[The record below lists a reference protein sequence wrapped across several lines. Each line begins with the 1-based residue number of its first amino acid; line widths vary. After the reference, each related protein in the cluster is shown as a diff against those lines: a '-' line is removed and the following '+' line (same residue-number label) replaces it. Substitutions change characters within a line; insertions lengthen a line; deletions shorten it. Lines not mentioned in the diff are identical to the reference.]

1 MNDLRLPSSLEALT
15 EPRFRLLWAGQ
26 ATSAIGDG
34 LMSIALAFAVLRIG
48 GSATQLGLVLA
59 VGLVSRVAF
68 YLVGGVW
75 ADRLPR
81 QFVMLASDL
90 VRAAQQFIVGAL
102 LITGT
107 ARMWHLIVGAIVYGL
122 AAAFF
127 QPASTGLVPATV
139 TRSRLQQANALM
151 GLSRS
156 TTSVAGPLLS
166 GVLVALFGPGW
177 VFIINGITFIVSAV
191 TLAML
196 HVERNVQAVR
206 QSFFKD
212 LALGWHELAIRPW
225 YWLNLCV
232 HSIWA
237 FAFASFYVLGPIVA
251 ARQLGGPSAW
261 GLISACLGI
270 GLVIGGIVTLR
281 LIPARP
287 LIAANLA
294 LLPAA
299 LPLLALAVPLPAVI
313 IGLTCV
319 VAFAG
324 LAFLNEVW
332 DAVLQQLIPAAVL
345 SRVTSYDY
353 LISSVSMPAGY
364 ALSGPV
370 AQRLGISTTLVA
382 AAILLAALSFASVF
396 LPGVR
401 RVRRTAQGTIIEG
414 EVATTM
420 RPIT

>member
-1 MNDLRLPSSLEALT
+1 MSQLRLPSSLEALS

-34 LMSIALAFAVLRIG
+34 LISIALAFAVLRIG

-59 VGLVSRVAF
+59 AGVVSRVAF

-81 QFVMLASDL
+81 QVVMLASDL
-90 VRAAQQFIVGAL
+90 VRAAQQLIVGVL

-107 ARMWHLIVGAIVYGL
+107 ARMWHLVAGAIVYGV

-127 QPASTGLVPATV
+127 QPSSTGLVPATV
-139 TRSRLQQANALM
+139 SAARLQQANALM

-156 TTSVAGPLLS
+156 ITSVGGPLLS
-166 GVLVALFGPGW
+166 GLLVALFGPGW

-196 HVERNVQAVR
+196 HVERAAR
-206 QSFFKD
+206 GEPQSFLKD
-212 LALGWHELAIRPW
+212 LALGWHQLAIRPW
-225 YWLNLCV
+225 YWLNLCA
-232 HSIWA
+232 HALWN
-237 FAFASFYVLGPIVA
+237 FAIAAFYVLGPIVA
-251 ARQLGGPSAW
+251 VRQLGGASAW
-261 GLISACLGI
+261 GLISACLGV
-270 GLVIGGIVTLR
+270 GSVVGGIITLR
-281 LIPARP
+281 LVPSRP

-294 LLPAA
+294 LTPAA
-299 LPLLALAVPLPAVI
+299 LMLLALAIPLPVVI

-332 DAVLQQLIPAAVL
+332 EATMQQLIPAAVL
-345 SRVTSYDY
+345 SRVTSYDW
-353 LISSVSMPAGY
+353 LISLIAMPAGY
-364 ALSGPV
+364 AVAGPV
-370 AQRLGISTTLVA
+370 AQRFGIPVTLVA
-382 AAILLAALSFASVF
+382 AAIILAAPSFAIVL
-396 LPGVR
+396 LPGIR
-401 RVRRTAQGTIIEG
+401 RVRRTAQGTIVEG
-414 EVATTM
+414 DAALASS
-420 RPIT
+420 

>member
-1 MNDLRLPSSLEALT
+1 
-15 EPRFRLLWAGQ
+15 
-26 ATSAIGDG
+26 
-34 LMSIALAFAVLRIG
+34 MSIALAFAVLRIG
-48 GSATQLGLVLA
+48 GTATELGLVLA

-68 YLVGGVW
+68 YLIGGVW

-81 QFVMLASDL
+81 QLVMLASDL
-90 VRAAQQFIVGAL
+90 VRAAQQLTVGIL
-102 LITGT
+102 LITGN
-107 ARMWHLIVGAIVYGL
+107 ARIWHLVAGAIVYGL

-127 QPASTGLVPATV
+127 QPASTALVPATV
-139 TRSRLQQANALM
+139 SRSRLQQANALM

-166 GVLVALFGPGW
+166 GLLVAVFGPGW

-196 HVERNVQAVR
+196 HVEPAVQAAR
-206 QSFFKD
+206 QSFLRD

-225 YWLNLCV
+225 YWMNLSV
-232 HSIWA
+232 HAIWA
-237 FAFASFYVLGPIVA
+237 FAFAAFYVLGPLVA
-251 ARQLGGPSAW
+251 ARQLGGSSAW
-261 GLISACLGI
+261 GVISACLGV
-270 GLVIGGIVTLR
+270 GLVVGGIISLR
-281 LIPARP
+281 LVPARP

-294 LLPAA
+294 LTPAA
-299 LPLLALAVPLPAVI
+299 LPLLALAAPLPAAA
-313 IGLTCV
+313 IGLTCI

-332 DAVLQQLIPAAVL
+332 DAVMQQLIPAAVL

-353 LISSVSMPAGY
+353 LISSIAMPVGY

-370 AQRLGISTTLVA
+370 AQRFGISSTLVA
-382 AAILLAALSFASVF
+382 AAIILAVPSIASVF

-401 RVRRTAQGTIIEG
+401 RVRRTAHGTIVEG
-414 EVATTM
+414 EAALASS
-420 RPIT
+420 

>member
-1 MNDLRLPSSLEALT
+1 
-15 EPRFRLLWAGQ
+15 LLWAGQ

-34 LMSIALAFAVLRIG
+34 LMSIALAFAVLRVG

-59 VGLVSRVAF
+59 AGVISRVAF

-81 QFVMLASDL
+81 QLVMLTSDL
-90 VRAAQQFIVGAL
+90 VRAAQQLTVGIL

-107 ARMWHLIVGAIVYGL
+107 ARIWHLVVGAIVYGL

-127 QPASTGLVPATV
+127 QPAVTGLIPATV
-139 TRSRLQQANALM
+139 SASRLQQANALM

-191 TLAML
+191 SLAL
-196 HVERNVQAVR
+196 LRVEPVVRLAR
-206 QSFFKD
+206 QSFLRD

-225 YWLNLCV
+225 YWLNLCA

-237 FAFASFYVLGPIVA
+237 FAMASFYVLGPIVA

-270 GLVIGGIVTLR
+270 GLVVGGILTLR
-281 LIPARP
+281 LVPARP
-287 LIAANLA
+287 LVAANLA
-294 LLPAA
+294 LIPAV
-299 LPLLALAVPLPAVI
+299 LPLLTLAIPLPALI
-313 IGLTCV
+313 IGLTCII
-319 VAFAG
+319 AFAG

-332 DAVLQQLIPAAVL
+332 DAVMQQLIPAHVL
-345 SRVTSYDY
+345 SRVTSYDW
-353 LISSVSMPAGY
+353 LISSVSMPIGYTLAGP
-364 ALSGPV
+364 A
-370 AQRLGISTTLVA
+370 AQSIGIPTTLVA
-382 AAILLAALSFASVF
+382 AAIILVVPSIAVIF

-401 RVRRTAQGTIIEG
+401 RVRRTPQGTIVEG
-414 EVATTM
+414 EPALA
-420 RPIT
+420 PS

>member
-1 MNDLRLPSSLEALT
+1 
-15 EPRFRLLWAGQ
+15 LLWAGQ

-59 VGLVSRVAF
+59 AGVISRVAF

-81 QFVMLASDL
+81 QLVMLASDL
-90 VRAAQQFIVGAL
+90 VRAAQQLIVGAL

-107 ARMWHLIVGAIVYGL
+107 ARMWHLVVGAIVYGL

-127 QPASTGLVPATV
+127 QPAVTGLIPATV
-139 TRSRLQQANALM
+139 SASRLQQANALM

-191 TLAML
+191 SLGIL
-196 HVERNVQAVR
+196 RVERGVRSAR
-206 QSFFKD
+206 QSFLRD

-225 YWLNLCV
+225 YWLNLCA

-237 FAFASFYVLGPIVA
+237 FAMASFYVLGPIVA

-270 GLVIGGIVTLR
+270 GLVVGGIITLR
-281 LIPARP
+281 LVPARP
-287 LIAANLA
+287 LVAANLA
-294 LLPAA
+294 LIPAVLPLLTLAIPLPAA
-299 LPLLALAVPLPAVI
+299 I
-313 IGLTCV
+313 IGLTCI

-332 DAVLQQLIPAAVL
+332 DAVMQQLIPAQVL
-345 SRVTSYDY
+345 SRVTSYDW
-353 LISSVSMPAGY
+353 LISSVSMPVGY
-364 ALSGPV
+364 ALAGPA
-370 AQRLGISTTLVA
+370 AQWVGIPSTLVA
-382 AAILLAALSFASVF
+382 AAIILVVPSVAVIF

-401 RVRRTAQGTIIEG
+401 RVRRTPQGTIVEG
-414 EVATTM
+414 EAALASS
-420 RPIT
+420 

>member
-1 MNDLRLPSSLEALT
+1 MSRLHLPSSLGALT

-107 ARMWHLIVGAIVYGL
+107 ARMWHLILGAIVYGL

-139 TRSRLQQANALM
+139 SRSRLQQANALM

-177 VFIINGITFIVSAV
+177 VFIINGITFIVSTV

-196 HVERNVQAVR
+196 HVERATQTAR
-206 QSFFKD
+206 QSFLRD

-251 ARQLGGPSAW
+251 ARQLGGASAW

-270 GLVIGGIVTLR
+270 GMVIGGIITLR

-299 LPLLALAVPLPAVI
+299 LPLLALGVPLPAVV

-332 DAVLQQLIPAAVL
+332 DAVMQQLIPAAVL

-382 AAILLAALSFASVF
+382 AAILLAVVSFASVF

-401 RVRRTAQGTIIEG
+401 RVRRTPQGIIVEG
-414 EVATTM
+414 EAALVSS
-420 RPIT
+420 

>member
-1 MNDLRLPSSLEALT
+1 LRLPSSLEALS

-59 VGLVSRVAF
+59 AGVISRVAF

-81 QFVMLASDL
+81 QLVMLASDL
-90 VRAAQQFIVGAL
+90 VRAAQQLIVGAL

-107 ARMWHLIVGAIVYGL
+107 ARMWHLVVGAIVYGL

-127 QPASTGLVPATV
+127 QPAVTGLVPATV
-139 TRSRLQQANALM
+139 SASRLQQANALM

-191 TLAML
+191 SLGIL
-196 HVERNVQAVR
+196 RVERGVRSAR
-206 QSFFKD
+206 QSFLRD

-225 YWLNLCV
+225 YWLNLCA

-237 FAFASFYVLGPIVA
+237 FAMASFYVLGPIVA

-270 GLVIGGIVTLR
+270 GLVVGGIITLR
-281 LIPARP
+281 LVPARP
-287 LIAANLA
+287 LVAANLA
-294 LLPAA
+294 LIPAVLPLLTLAIPLPAA
-299 LPLLALAVPLPAVI
+299 I
-313 IGLTCV
+313 IGLTCI

-332 DAVLQQLIPAAVL
+332 DAVMQQLIPAQVL
-345 SRVTSYDY
+345 SRVTSYDW
-353 LISSVSMPAGY
+353 LISSVSMPVGY
-364 ALSGPV
+364 ALAGPA
-370 AQRLGISTTLVA
+370 AQWVGIPSTLVA
-382 AAILLAALSFASVF
+382 AAIILVVPSVVVIF

-401 RVRRTAQGTIIEG
+401 RVRRTPQGTIVEG
-414 EVATTM
+414 EAALASS
-420 RPIT
+420 

>member
-1 MNDLRLPSSLEALT
+1 
-15 EPRFRLLWAGQ
+15 
-26 ATSAIGDG
+26 
-34 LMSIALAFAVLRIG
+34 MSIALAFAVLRIG
-48 GSATQLGLVLA
+48 GTATELGLVLA

-68 YLVGGVW
+68 YLIGGVW

-81 QFVMLASDL
+81 QLVMLASDL
-90 VRAAQQFIVGAL
+90 VRAAQQLTVGIL
-102 LITGT
+102 LITGN
-107 ARMWHLIVGAIVYGL
+107 ARIWHLVAGAIVYGL

-127 QPASTGLVPATV
+127 QPASTALVPATV
-139 TRSRLQQANALM
+139 SRSRLQQANALM

-166 GVLVALFGPGW
+166 GLLVAVFGPGW

-196 HVERNVQAVR
+196 HVEPAVQAAR
-206 QSFFKD
+206 QSFLRD

-225 YWLNLCV
+225 YWMNLSV
-232 HSIWA
+232 HAIWA
-237 FAFASFYVLGPIVA
+237 FAFAAFYVLGPLVA
-251 ARQLGGPSAW
+251 ARELGGSSAW
-261 GLISACLGI
+261 GVISACLGV
-270 GLVIGGIVTLR
+270 GLVVGGIISLR
-281 LIPARP
+281 LVPARP

-294 LLPAA
+294 LTPAA
-299 LPLLALAVPLPAVI
+299 LPLLALAAPLPAAA
-313 IGLTCV
+313 IGLTCI

-332 DAVLQQLIPAAVL
+332 DAVMQQLIPAAVL

-353 LISSVSMPAGY
+353 LISSIAMPVGY

-370 AQRLGISTTLVA
+370 AQRFGISSTLVA
-382 AAILLAALSFASVF
+382 AAIILAVPSIASVF

-401 RVRRTAQGTIIEG
+401 RVRRTAHGTIVEG
-414 EVATTM
+414 EAALASS
-420 RPIT
+420 

>member
-1 MNDLRLPSSLEALT
+1 MRLPSSLEALA

-34 LMSIALAFAVLRIG
+34 LMAIALAFAVLRIG

-59 VGLVSRVAF
+59 VGLASRVAF

-81 QFVMLASDL
+81 QVVMLTSDL
-90 VRAAQQFIVGAL
+90 VRAAQQFSVGVL
-102 LITGT
+102 LITGN
-107 ARMWHLIVGAIVYGL
+107 ARIWHLVAGAIVYGL

-127 QPASTGLVPATV
+127 QPASTALVPATV

-166 GVLVALFGPGW
+166 GVLVAVFGPGW
-177 VFIINGITFIVSAV
+177 VFIINGITFIVSAA

-196 HVERNVQAVR
+196 HVEPTVQAAR
-206 QSFFKD
+206 QSFLRD

-225 YWLNLCV
+225 YWMNLCV
-232 HSIWA
+232 HAIWA
-237 FAFASFYVLGPIVA
+237 FAFAAFYVLGPLVA
-251 ARQLGGPSAW
+251 SRQLGGPSAW
-261 GLISACLGI
+261 GLVSACLGA
-270 GLVIGGIVTLR
+270 GLVAGGIITLR
-281 LIPARP
+281 LVPARP

-294 LLPAA
+294 LMPAA

-332 DAVLQQLIPAAVL
+332 EAVMQQLIPAAVL

-353 LISSVSMPAGY
+353 LISSIAMPVGY

-370 AQRLGISTTLVA
+370 AQRFGISTTLVA
-382 AAILLAALSFASVF
+382 AAIVLAAPSLASVF

-401 RVRRTAQGTIIEG
+401 RVRRTPQGTIVEG
-414 EVATTM
+414 EAALVSS
-420 RPIT
+420 

>member
-1 MNDLRLPSSLEALT
+1 LRLPSSLEALS

-59 VGLVSRVAF
+59 AGVISRVAF

-81 QFVMLASDL
+81 QLVMLASDL
-90 VRAAQQFIVGAL
+90 VRAAQQLIVGAL

-107 ARMWHLIVGAIVYGL
+107 ARMWHLVVGAIVYGL

-127 QPASTGLVPATV
+127 QPAVTGLIPATV
-139 TRSRLQQANALM
+139 SASRLQQANALM

-191 TLAML
+191 SLGIL
-196 HVERNVQAVR
+196 RVERGVRSAR
-206 QSFFKD
+206 QSFLRD

-225 YWLNLCV
+225 YWLNLCA

-237 FAFASFYVLGPIVA
+237 FAMASFYVLGPIVA

-270 GLVIGGIVTLR
+270 GLVVGGIITLR
-281 LIPARP
+281 LVPARP
-287 LIAANLA
+287 LVAANLA
-294 LLPAA
+294 LIPAVLPLLTLAIPLPAA
-299 LPLLALAVPLPAVI
+299 I
-313 IGLTCV
+313 IGLTCI

-332 DAVLQQLIPAAVL
+332 DAVMQQLIPAQVL
-345 SRVTSYDY
+345 SRVTSYDW
-353 LISSVSMPAGY
+353 LISSVSMPVGY
-364 ALSGPV
+364 ALAGPA
-370 AQRLGISTTLVA
+370 AQWVGIPSTLVA
-382 AAILLAALSFASVF
+382 AAIILVVPSVAVIF

-401 RVRRTAQGTIIEG
+401 RVRRTPQGTIVEG
-414 EVATTM
+414 EAALASS
-420 RPIT
+420 